1 MRRSLLLA
9 VSTAGGF
16 LLAGCAGNPRVATP
30 APGGPGAAPVVASAP
45 APSQPHDSAAEAIAA
60 SERLLAEGEQQLRV
74 GHLADARERFD
85 RAVGV
90 LLDAVGAAPGSPDA
104 LSLREHLARLV
115 DRISTLEALALARG
129 DGFAEKPSEPASI
142 DELLSTSVFEGLAAP
157 PAPEIA
163 RAVEADL
170 AATAHD
176 VPIPF
181 NTRVLAYVE
190 LFTGR
195 LRDWMAVALQRATRY
210 LPMIQSVFRAE
221 GLPLD
226 LAYVPLVESAFKPDA
241 LSRASAKGVW
251 QFMRGTAVENG
262 LRHDWFVDERAD
274 PEKSTLAA
282 ARYLRTLHE
291 MFGGDWH
298 LALASYNGGPGRVQR
313 ALKRAGVEDFWR
325 LSATSRYL
333 PRETREYV
341 PMILAAMIVA
351 RNPVAYGFEIEPQP
365 PVAYDRV
372 SVPPGTDLRR
382 IAEWAGT
389 SIDEIQALNPEL
401 RRWTTPVRGDYEVK
415 VPAGSGPALEARLA
429 QATPGELSSLNWH
442 TVRKA
447 ETLTS
452 VARRFKISR
461 AELAAA
467 NDLSTRASLRPGQR
481 LLIPRA
487 PVPLVA
493 SSAAGGGTRAAG
505 DVRPA
510 SAPREAS
517 PRLHTVKPGETLFA
531 IARAYGLTV
540 DVLKALNRLQT
551 DVIQPGLRLLV
562 QTDAASIQ

>member
-9 VSTAGGF
+9 VSAASGF

-30 APGGPGAAPVVASAP
+30 TASGPGATPVAAPAP
-45 APSQPHDSAAEAIAA
+45 APSQPHDPAAEAIAA
-60 SERLLAEGEQQLRV
+60 SDRLFAEGEQQLHL
-74 GHLADARERFD
+74 GHLADARDRFD

-90 LLDAVGAAPGSPDA
+90 LLDAAEASPGAGR
-104 LSLREHLARLV
+104 LREHLARLV

-142 DELLSTSVFEGLAAP
+142 DELLSTSVFEGLGSP

-163 RAVEADL
+163 RTVEADL

-195 LRDWMAVALQRATRY
+195 LRDWMAVALQRATQY

-226 LAYVPLVESAFKPDA
+226 LAYVPLVESAFQPNA

-313 ALKRAGVEDFWR
+313 ALKRAGVDDFWR
-325 LSATSRYL
+325 LSASSRYL

-341 PMILAAMIVA
+341 PMILAAIIVA
-351 RNPVAYGFEIEPQP
+351 RNPAAYGFEIEPQP
-365 PVAYDRV
+365 AVAYDKV

-429 QATPGELSSLNWH
+429 QATPGERSSLNWH

-467 NDLSTRASLRPGQR
+467 NDLSTRARLRPGQV

-487 PVPLVA
+487 PAPLVA
-493 SSAAGGGTRAAG
+493 SGAVAGGNQAAG

-510 SAPREAS
+510 SASREAS
-517 PRLHTVKPGETLFA
+517 PRLHTVRPGETLFA

-540 DVLKALNRLQT
+540 EVLKALNRLQS
-551 DVIQPGLRLLV
+551 DVIRPGLRLLV
-562 QTDAASIQ
+562 QADPASIQ